1 MLKARVE
8 ILQEMVNQDPSSTFA
23 RYGLAQ
29 EYVNSGRLE
38 EAVAEFVRL
47 IEVNP
52 DYTAAYFHGGRT
64 LEKLGRAEEAREIY
78 RRGLE
83 ACARVGDAHALSE
96 MQAARDQ
103 LG

>member
-1 MLKARVE
+1 MPKARVE

-29 EYVNSGRLE
+29 EYAGSGRLE

-52 DYTAAYFHGGRT
+52 DYTSAYFHGGRA
-64 LEKLGRAEEAREIY
+64 LEKLGRAEEAREMY

-83 ACARVGDAHALSE
+83 ACARAGDAHALSE
-96 MQAARDQ
+96 MQAALDQ